1 MRYLLQKRYFIIYK
15 IMSWT
20 KDYLRAKIFLS
31 RKKFSFT
38 LEMLFIVTL
47 FTAIAKTR
55 FSGLKRSSA
64 TILFHSYRKFDVS
77 LPKTPSFRKKNA
89 SFIENNLPFVDIMFL
104 SRKEAKG
111 STFRCLAI
119 PLQVTDEQTNFL
131 PWIICLLVN
140 NFFFR
145 CCLKNLTHHA
155 NPWSPS
161 AFSASNQIP
170 ISHVLTELLK
180 IFLPEVGDFFQITV
194 IVVVVVSRDS
204 PPCIDAV

>member
-1 MRYLLQKRYFIIYK
+1 
-15 IMSWT
+15 MSWT

-31 RKKFSFT
+31 RKKFDFT
-38 LEMLFIVTL
+38 MEMLFIVTL

-64 TILFHSYRKFDVS
+64 TILFHTYRKFDVN

-119 PLQVTDEQTNFL
+119 PDLQGNDIIAITNSQANKMTKAHENGKGIMIRMSSSQLKHNTKIEGGFL
-131 PWIICLLVN
+131 GLLAGLAARALPMLAKTV
-140 NFFFR
+140 
-145 CCLKNLTHHA
+145 LPALGVGALSGLASSGMQKA
-155 NPWSPS
+155 MGS
-161 AFSASNQIP
+161 AP
-170 ISHVLTELLK
+170 
-180 IFLPEVGDFFQITV
+180 LP
-194 IVVVVVSRDS
+194 
-204 PPCIDAV
+204 